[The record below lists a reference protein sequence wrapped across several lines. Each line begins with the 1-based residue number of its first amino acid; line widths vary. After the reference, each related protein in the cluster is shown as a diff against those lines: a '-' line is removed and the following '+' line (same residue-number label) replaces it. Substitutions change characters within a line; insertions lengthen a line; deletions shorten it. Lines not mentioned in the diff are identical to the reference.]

1 MLRHDNRKQLK
12 PGHEFESAWRQC
24 VLRWKIWS
32 LITIGHKK
40 TFRKRFNNHLYGEPG
55 GGVAFEKSKNDKA
68 KLRGLNGTLK
78 FHCWQHATTLASVAS
93 FVRTRLMTN
102 SYGAM
107 GEATGCS
114 KTNLAI
120 TMWKSLTCDKQRA
133 TSSFL
138 HTQLTLKPANFIN
151 FSSLPSRF

>member
-1 MLRHDNRKQLK
+1 MIIGNSSSRVMSLKVRDVSVCRDGKFEVWLQLD
-12 PGHEFESAWRQC
+12 
-24 VLRWKIWS
+24 I
-32 LITIGHKK
+32 KK

-114 KTNLAI
+114 KANLAI
-120 TMWKSLTCDKQRA
+120 TMWKSLTYDKQRA